1 MAPNEIDGLFVL
13 PGKAYT
19 LLTDQLIT
27 GISLWFEPA
36 QEILVVQIK
45 PSIHISLCGLVGWL
59 YLKHLL
65 DVMTSSLWV
74 KVP

>member
-1 MAPNEIDGLFVL
+1 MGPKEIDGLFVL

-27 GISLWFEPA
+27 GIPLWFEPT
-36 QEILVVQIK
+36 QKLVQIK

-59 YLKHLL
+59 YLKYLL
-65 DVMTSSLWV
+65 DAMTSSLWV